1 VRVVEVLVETPV
13 HGEGVGTVRTA
24 EGLGRVLLGGVFGE
38 GGAAA
43 AHVRAP
49 LLAAHQQRALRRV
62 RRQRVLRQ
70 QQLALE
76 HAQADVAREPPTT
89 PERRELAACRRS
101 RRRPR
106 RRRFRATR
114 VRRTQNLR
122 RKKGIRKISNK

>member
-1 VRVVEVLVETPV
+1 VVEMLVEAPV
-13 HGEGVGTVRTA
+13 HGEGVGTVWTA
-24 EGLGRVLLGGVFGE
+24 EGLGRVLLGGVFAE

-70 QQLALE
+70 QELAVE

-89 PERRELAACRRS
+89 PERRELSARR

-106 RRRFRATR
+106 RRSIRGSRI
-114 VRRTQNLR
+114 RRTQNLHH
-122 RKKGIRKISNK
+122 KKCIIGEN

>member
-1 VRVVEVLVETPV
+1 V
-13 HGEGVGTVRTA
+13 HGEGVWTVRTA

-49 LLAAHQQRALRRV
+49 PLAAHQQRALRRV

-70 QQLALE
+70 QELAVE

-89 PERRELAACRRS
+89 PERRELAARRRRRR

-106 RRRFRATR
+106 RRTVRATR
-114 VRRTQNLR
+114 VRRAQNLR
-122 RKKGIRKISNK
+122 NKKGIRTISKKLSISFKAV